1 LLNIQSF
8 PIAPQSSAKAFQI
21 FMQICPQ
28 IKSLSLPFAV
38 EISQNSN
45 PQIPEKPQTTAKM
58 HLTFEIHPQTNL
70 ANIATE
76 NPKHTHNIR

>member
-1 LLNIQSF
+1 
-8 PIAPQSSAKAFQI
+8 
-21 FMQICPQ
+21 MQFRPQ
-28 IKSLSLPFAV
+28 IKSLSPPIPV

-58 HLTFEIHPQTNL
+58 HLTFEIRPQPNL